1 MVGGSGS
8 GSGSD
13 SSAGGVNSSSSSDDS
28 GRGNSSSSSRGG
40 GSGCGSGDGGSDSD
54 SGGSATPEATAAVAA
69 ATATAAAAPVAG
81 AAAPAAAAAGEHRR
95 GCGCGTA
102 LTSTGRA
109 LSRGIGGR
117 RRLLPGGACSRPAW
131 TLYRGTD
138 RGSHSRGC
146 GHGVLA
152 LRASFGSLAQQSPP
166 SCRVG
171 DQVEDKVT
179 TPKKGGRRREPGLFL
194 NSICRLASMSSL
206 SAALMCAQLLP
217 GAGLEPTNTTVRVR
231 FVEHASPHVLP
242 HTGSS
247 QASPGSRQVLL
258 TMQAGSCRVA
268 SALLCPSTGHTLV
281 AAAWGAGHR
290 P

>member
-1 MVGGSGS
+1 LVGGSGS

-152 LRASFGSLAQQSPP
+152 LRASFGSLAQQSSP

-217 GAGLEPTNTTVRVR
+217 GAGLEPTNTTV
-231 FVEHASPHVLP
+231 S
-242 HTGSS
+242 
-247 QASPGSRQVLL
+247 
-258 TMQAGSCRVA
+258 
-268 SALLCPSTGHTLV
+268 
-281 AAAWGAGHR
+281 
-290 P
+290 

>member
-1 MVGGSGS
+1 MRKIITFASG
-8 GSGSD
+8 
-13 SSAGGVNSSSSSDDS
+13 
-28 GRGNSSSSSRGG
+28 SSRGDD
-40 GSGCGSGDGGSDSD
+40 SGCGSGDGDSVGDSGDSD
-54 SGGSATPEATAAVAA
+54 AGSIGGGGASDGEGRGP
-69 ATATAAAAPVAG
+69 AAAPVAG
-81 AAAPAAAAAGEHRR
+81 AAAPLAAAAGEHRR
-95 GCGCGTA
+95 GCGYGTA
-102 LTSTGRA
+102 LTWTGRA

-217 GAGLEPTNTTVRVR
+217 GAGLEPTNTTV
-231 FVEHASPHVLP
+231 S
-242 HTGSS
+242 
-247 QASPGSRQVLL
+247 
-258 TMQAGSCRVA
+258 
-268 SALLCPSTGHTLV
+268 
-281 AAAWGAGHR
+281 
-290 P
+290 